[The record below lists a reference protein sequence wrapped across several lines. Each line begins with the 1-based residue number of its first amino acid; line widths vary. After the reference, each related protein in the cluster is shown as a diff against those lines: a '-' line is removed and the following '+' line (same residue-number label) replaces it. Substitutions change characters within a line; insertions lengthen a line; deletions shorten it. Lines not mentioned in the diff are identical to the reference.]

1 MIDVAIMMA
10 GRMIKMEMI
19 IMMPVRMIK
28 MGITIMMA
36 VMLVIFT
43 RAPSCKSLFAKALPK
58 PWADPVITTTRP
70 LREHFKADQVRLS
83 SHRTEAKI

>member
-1 MIDVAIMMA
+1 MIDVSIMMA

-19 IMMPVRMIK
+19 IMM
-28 MGITIMMA
+28 A
-36 VMLVIFT
+36 VMLVIVT

-70 LREHFKADQVRLS
+70 LREHFKAIKSVPIQRQKFDM
-83 SHRTEAKI
+83 ADI

>member
-1 MIDVAIMMA
+1 MRANLMIDVSIMMVV
-10 GRMIKMEMI
+10 RMIKMEMI
-19 IMMPVRMIK
+19 IMMVVR
-28 MGITIMMA
+28 
-36 VMLVIFT
+36 LVIVT

-83 SHRTEAKI
+83 SPRTEAKI

>member
-1 MIDVAIMMA
+1 MIDVSIMMA

-28 MGITIMMA
+28 METIIMMA
-36 VMLVIFT
+36 VMLVIVT

-83 SHRTEAKI
+83 SHRTKAKI

>member
-1 MIDVAIMMA
+1 MRANLMIDVSIMMA

-19 IMMPVRMIK
+19 IMMVVR
-28 MGITIMMA
+28 
-36 VMLVIFT
+36 LVIVT

-83 SHRTEAKI
+83 SPRTEAKI

>member
-1 MIDVAIMMA
+1 MIDVLIMIA
-10 GRMIKMEMI
+10 VRMINMEMI
-19 IMMPVRMIK
+19 IMMAVRMIK
-28 MGITIMMA
+28 MEIIIMMA
-36 VMLVIFT
+36 VMLVIVT

-83 SHRTEAKI
+83 SPRTEAKI

>member
-1 MIDVAIMMA
+1 MIDVSIMMA

-19 IMMPVRMIK
+19 IMM
-28 MGITIMMA
+28 A
-36 VMLVIFT
+36 VMLVIVT

-83 SHRTEAKI
+83 SHRTKAKI

>member
-1 MIDVAIMMA
+1 MIDVSIMMA

-36 VMLVIFT
+36 VMLVIVT

-83 SHRTEAKI
+83 SHRTKAKI

>member
-1 MIDVAIMMA
+1 MRANLMIDVSIMMA
-10 GRMIKMEMI
+10 GRMINMEMI
-19 IMMPVRMIK
+19 IMMVVR
-28 MGITIMMA
+28 
-36 VMLVIFT
+36 LVIVT

-83 SHRTEAKI
+83 SPRTEAKI

>member
-1 MIDVAIMMA
+1 MIDVSIMMA
-10 GRMIKMEMI
+10 GRMIKTEMI
-19 IMMPVRMIK
+19 
-28 MGITIMMA
+28 IMMA
-36 VMLVIFT
+36 VMLVIVT